1 MFHAADLRRGALA
14 VATLLTIT
22 LAGCDPAPAV
32 AGSLDPEE
40 AGVAHA
46 HAPSKGSARQGGTTA
61 RAQNE
66 LARVRQ
72 ATAHFHD
79 LGRAQAAGYE
89 VLVTHPE
96 TGAECLSHG
105 TMGGMGYHYLNP
117 DLVSA
122 DVTVELP
129 QVILYE
135 DGPNGEKHMVGVEY
149 IIPFA
154 IRDQTEPPPVLF
166 GQEFVQNHTFDVWA
180 LHVWVWKHNPSGMFA
195 DYNPRVSCDA

>member
-1 MFHAADLRRGALA
+1 MFHAADLRRGGVV
-14 VATLLTIT
+14 VATLVTVT
-22 LAGCDPAPAV
+22 LAGCDPAPTS
-32 AGSLDPEE
+32 AGKLDPDE

-46 HAPSKGSARQGGTTA
+46 HAQD
-61 RAQNE
+61 E

-72 ATAHFHD
+72 ATAQFHE
-79 LGRAQAAGYE
+79 LGRAQSAGYE

-122 DVTVELP
+122 EVAVELP

-135 DGPNGEKHMVGVEY
+135 DGPSGKKHMVGVEY